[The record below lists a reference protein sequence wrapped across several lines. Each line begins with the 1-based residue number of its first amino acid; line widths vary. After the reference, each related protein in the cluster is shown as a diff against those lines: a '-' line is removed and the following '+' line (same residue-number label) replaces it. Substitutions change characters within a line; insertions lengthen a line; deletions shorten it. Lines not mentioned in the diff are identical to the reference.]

1 MIPRRLRLSLTGT
14 SALDF
19 LRLVDEKMR
28 EDRIGI
34 LAGGIAFNLLL
45 AVVPFLM
52 LVINAMAFFVG
63 SEEEEATRRLLE
75 LVGGFLP
82 VSPERANVLVASL
95 RDVLSGALA
104 ASAAGSIA
112 FVWFSARLFG
122 SLRLVIAE
130 VFDVEE
136 AHNVVTGKLFDLAMA
151 LIGSLVVLAYLA
163 VSAYTAIATSDA
175 VGLLANLGLRDDI
188 MTGLEEFIGRTIS
201 FLFLLVIFWLLYR
214 FLVRK
219 RVSVR
224 SSLVAALFTSVML
237 ELAKYVFGLVAAR
250 LSLGSAYSITIAA
263 VLIALFWVY
272 YVALIFVL
280 GGEVAQV
287 HGLLRARRI
296 QRVVFE

>member
-1 MIPRRLRLSLTGT
+1 
-14 SALDF
+14 
-19 LRLVDEKMR
+19 
-28 EDRIGI
+28 
-34 LAGGIAFNLLL
+34 
-45 AVVPFLM
+45 
-52 LVINAMAFFVG
+52 
-63 SEEEEATRRLLE
+63 
-75 LVGGFLP
+75 VGGFLP

-237 ELAKYVFGLVAAR
+237 ELAKCVFGLVAAR

>member
-1 MIPRRLRLSLTGT
+1 
-14 SALDF
+14 
-19 LRLVDEKMR
+19 MR